1 MLYIA
6 IAKAGEA
13 ASDDGAYFFG
23 FMGIASALVF
33 ASNISPSPVIYV
45 EKIWDLPMEQQKV
58 ESESVHSRQPRKVV
72 TKVFLRFAYQLLWP
86 VSWVCMGWLWALSF
100 NKRVIHE
107 DFYINIA

>member
-33 ASNISPSPVIYV
+33 ASNISPP
-45 EKIWDLPMEQQKV
+45 Q
-58 ESESVHSRQPRKVV
+58 
-72 TKVFLRFAYQLLWP
+72 
-86 VSWVCMGWLWALSF
+86 
-100 NKRVIHE
+100 
-107 DFYINIA
+107 